1 MSVGVRG
8 HLGWDRGV
16 GLEAGVIATGTGPPG
31 LESGIILDGM
41 GTDQGTG
48 LERKVTTVGI
58 DGHRDG
64 GYCSLDWGS
73 WELEAWAPAARI
85 SGQRTVDADHC
96 CGDSGSQG
104 WREKAHGP
112 DL

>member
-16 GLEAGVIATGTGPPG
+16 ALEAGVIATGTGPPG

-64 GYCSLDWGS
+64 GYW
-73 WELEAWAPAARI
+73 AWAPAASI
-85 SGQRTVDADHC
+85 SGQRAVDADHC